1 MVRMG
6 SPVRVRLRAFS
17 AVRRGHTGG
26 MTKAAKTVRVGPKGE
41 VYYAQARRVAEE
53 RSRAAVDAIRQAVVA
68 ELPDQA
74 LILAAASIKSQH
86 TIAYPD
92 CFAVATA
99 ERHLEPVLTGDPGLL
114 ELGRPELEVIDVRP
128 AT

>member
-1 MVRMG
+1 VLSWIDGRG
-6 SPVRVRLRAFS
+6 ARVSWINL
-17 AVRRGHTGG
+17 
-26 MTKAAKTVRVGPKGE
+26 GE
-41 VYYAQARRVAEE
+41 VYYAQARRVGEE

-68 ELPDQA
+68 ELPDEA

-86 TIAYPD
+86 TISYAD

-99 ERHLEPVLTGDPGLL
+99 ERHREPVLTGDPELL
-114 ELGRPELEVIDVRP
+114 ELGRPELEVIDLRP